1 MPHSLPVPPAATM
14 DADIW
19 DSGYNLARSPGN
31 PNELDFLRGFH
42 DLASLTLLRNWLQT
56 NSGSNIR
63 LTSVWQD
70 KYGNVVPNPL
80 APGQQYRYQE
90 VADLAVIVR
99 DAKNIQASAWMW
111 LLQAKV
117 VNNSSSQLPAGSS
130 TAREIYLY
138 ESMPDFTWHGKQSL
152 GFNFQL
158 KNDFTGP
165 VADYKHWSF
174 LCFRESAQ
182 PRPKNKFID
191 VRWPGSPSS
200 GLAVASFCDE
210 LLELVTHF
218 SVRPVP
224 ATVYG
229 APLALHPEWEKLAQ
243 QILHK
248 AQLKPQFGHVSRIK
262 GKKADVLTSAFLA
275 ESYEGMPMWLDVR
288 GHNCKADC
296 DICFP
301 GSCSEEIL
309 YSSISTGFDRYQ
321 PEFDLSRAMQEKWDV
336 AQGESGDGN
345 GDEGQGD
352 GGSEPP
358 RDDDQRDGEDGGA
371 GTRLTLFVDVAAQEP
386 GDLRA

>member
-1 MPHSLPVPPAATM
+1 M
-14 DADIW
+14 DTDLW
-19 DSGYNLARSPGN
+19 DSGFNNARSPGN
-31 PNELDFLRGFH
+31 PDELDFLRGFH
-42 DLASLTLLRNWLQT
+42 NLASLTLLRNWLQA

-80 APGQQYRYQE
+80 APGQQYSYQE

-99 DAKNIQASAWMW
+99 DARNSQASAWMW

-117 VNNSSSQLPAGSS
+117 VSNSSSPLPAGNS

-158 KNDFTGP
+158 KRDFPGP
-165 VADYKHWSF
+165 AADYKHWSF
-174 LCFRESAQ
+174 LCFREKAQ
-182 PRPKNKFID
+182 PRSSNKFVD
-191 VRWPGSPSS
+191 VRWPGSSSS
-200 GLAVASFCDE
+200 GLAVTSFCDE

-224 ATVYG
+224 ANVYG
-229 APLALHPEWEKLAQ
+229 APLARHPEWDKLAR

-248 AQLKPQFGHVSRIK
+248 AQLKPQFGHASMVK
-262 GKKADVLTSAFLA
+262 GQKADVLVCAMLA
-275 ESYEGMPMWLDVR
+275 ESDAGTLMWIDALGR
-288 GHNCKADC
+288 YCWAAC

-301 GSCSEEIL
+301 DTPLKEIL
-309 YSSISTGFDRYQ
+309 YSSISTGFDWYQ
-321 PEFDLSRAMQEKWDV
+321 PKFDLSMAMREKWD
-336 AQGESGDGN
+336 AAEGKSGDGN

-352 GGSEPP
+352 GGTEPP
-358 RDDDQRDGEDGGA
+358 RGGDQRDGEDGGA
-371 GTRLTLFVDVAAQEP
+371 GAKLTLFVDVEVEDAEKF
-386 GDLRA
+386 RA

>member
-1 MPHSLPVPPAATM
+1 M

-19 DSGYNLARSPGN
+19 DSGYNLARNSGN

-80 APGQQYRYQE
+80 APGQQYNYQE

-99 DAKNIQASAWMW
+99 DAQNSQASAWMW

-117 VNNSSSQLPAGSS
+117 VNNSSGQLPAGSS

-152 GFNFQL
+152 GFKFQL
-158 KNDFTGP
+158 KTDFTGP
-165 VADYKHWSF
+165 MADYKHWSF

-182 PRPKNKFID
+182 PVPKNKFID

-224 ATVYG
+224 ASVYG

-248 AQLKPQFGHVSRIK
+248 AQLKPRFGHASRVK
-262 GKKADVLTSAFLA
+262 GRKADVLILA
-275 ESYEGMPMWLDVR
+275 MLTDIHAGVPMWMDAQGR
-288 GHNCKADC
+288 IGHADC

-301 GSCSEEIL
+301 GARSEDIL
-309 YSSISTGFDRYQ
+309 YSSISTGFDGYT
-321 PEFDLSRAMQEKWDV
+321 PEFDLSRAMQEKWD
-336 AQGESGDGN
+336 AAEGESGDGN

-352 GGSEPP
+352 GGNEPP
-358 RDDDQRDGEDGGA
+358 RDGDQRDGEDGGA
-371 GTRLTLFVDVAAQEP
+371 GAKLTLFVDVAE
-386 GDLRA
+386 GDPWKLRA